1 MPAGGGVPLE
11 DIGVGDAR
19 TLRAE
24 AAAAEAEGRFGY
36 GADVGTGA
44 PRKGAPEF
52 VDVRKY
58 AAGSDGDGDGEDGD
72 AAGAYRSD
80 DHDDWDLSSLG
91 TTSPGLWRLTLET
104 ADEALALPRPT
115 ARLLRRADVDGP
127 DGDGR
132 TLASFAPA
140 TGAELV
146 TVTDGTWRG
155 LLRNVRQATPR
166 QGAGAVVD
174 RGIRRGR
181 PPRTSGSQGRG
192 GVR

>member
-44 PRKGAPEF
+44 PRKGALEF

-72 AAGAYRSD
+72 AAGADRSD
-80 DHDDWDLSSLG
+80 DHNDWDLSSLG
-91 TTSPGLWRLTLET
+91 TTSPDNT
-104 ADEALALPRPT
+104 ARDPEAEVWGDIAARTRTAPT
-115 ARLLRRADVDGP
+115 ATAARSPL
-127 DGDGR
+127 
-132 TLASFAPA
+132 S
-140 TGAELV
+140 
-146 TVTDGTWRG
+146 
-155 LLRNVRQATPR
+155 
-166 QGAGAVVD
+166 
-174 RGIRRGR
+174 R
-181 PPRTSGSQGRG
+181 PPRARSW
-192 GVR
+192 